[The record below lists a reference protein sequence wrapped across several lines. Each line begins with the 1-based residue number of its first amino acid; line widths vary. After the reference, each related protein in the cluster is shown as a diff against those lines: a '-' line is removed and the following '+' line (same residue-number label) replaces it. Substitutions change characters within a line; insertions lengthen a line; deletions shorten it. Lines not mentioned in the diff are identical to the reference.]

1 MRTYA
6 IIPGGG
12 KGVRSGNATPKQYLK
27 FSGKE
32 LIVHTL
38 EAFQKNK
45 LVDEIILVVS
55 PIYFLLIQKLKKK
68 YKLTKLT
75 GIVEGGK
82 ERQDSVFNGLNSIS
96 ANNNDLIIVHDAARP
111 LLPQTV
117 LTKAI
122 KTAKNK
128 GNALVCLKA
137 RDTLIN
143 GNKIVKD
150 YLDRNEIYNVQTPQI
165 FKYSDLMKA
174 MNFAYKS
181 KFYGTD
187 ESILIRNIGKKIN
200 IVEGSPL
207 NFKITTKEDIQIFK
221 KLAK

>member
-1 MRTYA
+1 MKTYA
-6 IIPGGG
+6 IIPAGG

-27 FSGKE
+27 FYGKE
-32 LIVHTL
+32 LIVYTF
-38 EAFQKNK
+38 EVFQKNK
-45 LVDEIILVVS
+45 LVDEIITTVS
-55 PIYFLLIQKLKKK
+55 SSYISLIHKLKKK
-68 YKLTKLT
+68 YRLTKLT

-96 ANNNDLIIVHDAARP
+96 ANKNDLVLVHDAARP
-111 LLPQTV
+111 LLPEDI
-117 LTKAI
+117 LTEAI

-143 GNKIVKD
+143 GNKFVKS

-165 FKYSDLMKA
+165 FRYSDLMKA
-174 MNFAYKS
+174 MVFAYKS

-187 ESILIRNIGKKIN
+187 ESILIRNIGKKIH

-207 NFKITTKEDIQIFK
+207 NFKITTKEDLQIFK
-221 KLAK
+221 KLIK